1 MSLYLPQGM
10 SPMKHRIDPT
20 IDCVFKQLLGT
31 PQNRNLLISFINA
44 FLESELEYPITDVDI
59 LNPYNDKEFTNDK
72 LSIVDV
78 KAMDDKGCTYQIEVQ
93 VDVFSSLPARM
104 LYTWSDIYSKQ
115 IQSGDSYHE
124 LRPTYSIWL
133 LSKSLTSDERYI
145 RSYHMQDD
153 RGNDLVRHG
162 GIWVLELGKF
172 SVGSVSNEKDRW
184 LAFFKQGEMLDDSE
198 LPSWMNTDN
207 MRQAM
212 KTLRQFS
219 EKQKQYD
226 IYQARQNYLRVQSS
240 INQDKEAALKATE
253 DALKATED
261 ALKNKDEALKAKDE
275 ALKGLADALQREE
288 VERKEKELLRQ
299 EKESALN
306 EIARLKEQLSKQ
318 S

>member
-1 MSLYLPQGM
+1 
-10 SPMKHRIDPT
+10 MKHRIDPT

-44 FLESELEYPITDVDI
+44 FLESELEHPITDVDI
-59 LNPYNDKEFTNDK
+59 LNPYNEKEFTNDK

-78 KAMDDKGCTYQIEVQ
+78 KAMDDKGCTFQIEVQ

-133 LSKSLTSDERYI
+133 LNKSLVRDERYI

-153 RGNDLVRHG
+153 RGNDLVHHG
-162 GIWVLELGKF
+162 GIWLLELGKF
-172 SVGSVSNEKDRW
+172 SVGSISNEKDRW

-226 IYQARQNYLRVQSS
+226 IYQARQNYLRVQNS
-240 INQDKEAALKATE
+240 INRDKE
-253 DALKATED
+253 DALKAKEE
-261 ALKNKDEALKAKDE
+261 ALKNKDEALKAKEEALKAKDE
-275 ALKGLADALQREE
+275 ALKGLANALQREE
-288 VERKEKELLRQ
+288 IERKEKELERQ
-299 EKESALN
+299 EKESALH

-318 S
+318 SQ